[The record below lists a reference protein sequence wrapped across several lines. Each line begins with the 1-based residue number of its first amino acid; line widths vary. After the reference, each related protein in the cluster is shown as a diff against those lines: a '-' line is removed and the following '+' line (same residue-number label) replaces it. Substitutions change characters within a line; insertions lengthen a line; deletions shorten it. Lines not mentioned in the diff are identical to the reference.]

1 MTTISI
7 SVSVPGDPFPGEKEV
22 AGKLFP
28 SWLIAVMAG
37 AAGLVVLAILVLCLC
52 CLKCRRKKAKRGKK
66 TLIAYYLV
74 SVLCSLFMILLNLI
88 GLKGFIIKA
97 ALSLI
102 KETLL

>member
-7 SVSVPGDPFPGEKEV
+7 SISVPGDPFPGEKEV

-37 AAGLVVLAILVLCLC
+37 AAGLFVLAILVLCLC

-74 SVLCSLFMILLNLI
+74 SVLCSLFMILIVNPFIKFDWLERVYHKSRPLI
-88 GLKGFIIKA
+88 D
-97 ALSLI
+97 
-102 KETLL
+102 